1 MHARNFISRQQK
13 YANSVEGKLVVVQ
26 LCIELYW
33 SGLGKWRRSKN
44 ISTFSFHTI
53 HLGVN
58 VVWDAHYLKGS
69 LVSDGS
75 FTKSEKRAMTEKWV
89 NVEDDLDDIDAEVD
103 EVTELL

>member
-1 MHARNFISRQQK
+1 M
-13 YANSVEGKLVVVQ
+13 
-26 LCIELYW
+26 
-33 SGLGKWRRSKN
+33 
-44 ISTFSFHTI
+44 
-53 HLGVN
+53 GVN